1 MMKTAPLPRSLSRS
15 LPLLVSMRLAAA
27 SLLMLTATACGSAP
41 AAGPAAPA
49 PSTPS
54 ASPAATGKAAAL
66 WQKIRAANADT
77 SCDTASQCHTIG
89 VGSKACGGPESYLAW
104 SSKSS
109 DGSAL
114 KALVEEHSAVRRAD
128 DERAQMMSTCMMVAD
143 PGASCRA
150 GRCAVNPAARLGT
163 GQPNLQ

>member
-1 MMKTAPLPRSLSRS
+1 MKTAPLPRS

-27 SLLMLTATACGSAP
+27 SLLMFTATACGSAP

-49 PSTPS
+49 PPAPS

-66 WQKIRAANADT
+66 WQKIQAVNADN

-104 SSKSS
+104 SSKSG

-143 PGASCRA
+143 PGASCRE
-150 GRCAVNPAARLGT
+150 GRCTVNPSARLGA

>member
-1 MMKTAPLPRSLSRS
+1 MKTVSLPLR

-27 SLLMLTATACGSAP
+27 GLLMLTATACGSAP
-41 AAGPAAPA
+41 PAGPTQP
-49 PSTPS
+49 TPS

-66 WQKIRAANADT
+66 WQKIQAVNADT

-104 SSKSS
+104 SSKSN
-109 DGSAL
+109 DGAAL
-114 KALVEEHSAVRRAD
+114 KALVEQHSAVRRAD

-143 PGASCRA
+143 PGASCRES
-150 GRCAVNPAARLGT
+150 RCTVNPAARLGA